1 VRSGSTGAVRTVRP
15 TVPNDQEKGFPMKVS
30 EVMTRGVECTRP
42 DASVY
47 EAARMMADR
56 DIGTLPVC
64 GQNERLVGMLT
75 DRDIVLRAVA
85 EGQDPVMMRVR
96 EIMTPKVITCFDD
109 QSVEEAVRLMEEHQI
124 RRIVVLD
131 RAKRLAGILSLGDV
145 AVETGDELLVG
156 EAVERVSASGRSR
169 G

>member
-1 VRSGSTGAVRTVRP
+1 
-15 TVPNDQEKGFPMKVS
+15 MKVS

-42 DASVY
+42 AASVY